1 MDVAETIRAV
11 LAALAGIGIVIDF
24 APGIK
29 LEPVRYIIR
38 KLGDLLNEDVKR
50 QLDKIED
57 DFRIHKIESWRYEIL
72 AFANSCMRHEKHT
85 KEEFDH
91 VIKIH
96 DDYTICVERYKMKN
110 GQVDLAAEYIED
122 IYKRC
127 LEENS
132 FLTGKTK

>member
-1 MDVAETIRAV
+1 M
-11 LAALAGIGIVIDF
+11 IDF

-38 KLGDLLNEDVKR
+38 KLGDLLNEDVKK

-57 DFRIHKIESWRYEIL
+57 DFRIHKIESWRDEIL
-72 AFANSCMRHEKHT
+72 ALANSCMRHEKHT

-91 VIKIH
+91 IIKIH

-110 GQVDLAAEYIED
+110 GQVDLAAEYIEE